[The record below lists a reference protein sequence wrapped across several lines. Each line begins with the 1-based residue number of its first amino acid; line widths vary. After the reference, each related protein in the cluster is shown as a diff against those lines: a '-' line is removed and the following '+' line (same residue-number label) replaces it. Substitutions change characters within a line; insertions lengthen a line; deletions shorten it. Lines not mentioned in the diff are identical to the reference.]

1 MPRLPCAGDPAT
13 GFRGKPLPSRLGRD
27 PAAPRKDT
35 PMPKPPSKAARP
47 AKPAAAKPAAAK
59 AKPAP
64 AAKATA
70 AKPKAVAA
78 KARPV
83 AEKPKAVAE
92 TAKAKAP
99 VAKAAKPVVE
109 KAKPAAAVPVK
120 AKPVAAKPAAA
131 PAAKP
136 AAKPVPAKAA
146 PVPVR
151 PAPVIPAPRPAARA
165 AAKSASR
172 TRDEA
177 PMAPPAA
184 CPFTPAELKEWRDIL
199 LKARAQYSD
208 DIQGLQHDAMD
219 SEGGHTT
226 PIHSAERGSDADAQD
241 VALNIAGDEKNT
253 LWLIDRALRKID
265 EGKPIPFGVCEHTR
279 QAISRNRLQLM
290 PWTPL
295 SIEGAQYCEDAGVA
309 PDEVLIDD

>member
-1 MPRLPCAGDPAT
+1 V
-13 GFRGKPLPSRLGRD
+13 
-27 PAAPRKDT
+27 
-35 PMPKPPSKAARP
+35 
-47 AKPAAAKPAAAK
+47 AK
-59 AKPAP
+59 AKAAVDKPKAAVDKP
-64 AAKATA
+64 KAMVGKPKVVPAKAKA
-70 AKPKAVAA
+70 PAVAA
-78 KARPV
+78 KAVAVKAPV
-83 AEKPKAVAE
+83 KAVAE
-92 TAKAKAP
+92 QAKPSASAVATKPVAVKSAP
-99 VAKAAKPVVE
+99 VAKAA
-109 KAKPAAAVPVK
+109 
-120 AKPVAAKPAAA
+120 
-131 PAAKP
+131 
-136 AAKPVPAKAA
+136 VPAKAA
-146 PVPVR
+146 TKVPPPASAKPAR
-151 PAPVIPAPRPAARA
+151 PAPAPVVPAPKPSARA

-172 TRDEA
+172 IRDEA

-265 EGKPIPFGVCEHTR
+265 EGKPIAFGVCEHTR

>member
-1 MPRLPCAGDPAT
+1 
-13 GFRGKPLPSRLGRD
+13 
-27 PAAPRKDT
+27 
-35 PMPKPPSKAARP
+35 MPKPPSKAARP
-47 AKPAAAKPAAAK
+47 AKPAAVKPATAK

-64 AAKATA
+64 AAKTTPA

-78 KARPV
+78 KAKPLADKPRP
-83 AEKPKAVAE
+83 AVE
-92 TAKAKAP
+92 KAKAP
-99 VAKAAKPVVE
+99 VAKAKAVAE
-109 KAKPAAAVPVK
+109 KVKPAAV
-120 AKPVAAKPAAA
+120 KPAAA
-131 PAAKP
+131 PAKAKVVADKPKIVVEAKP
-136 AAKPVPAKAA
+136 AGKPAPAKVAPVPASAPAKSAR
-146 PVPVR
+146 PVP
-151 PAPVIPAPRPAARA
+151 PAPAPRQTARA

-184 CPFTPAELKEWRDIL
+184 CPFTPAEIKEWREIL
-199 LKARAQYSD
+199 IKARAQYSD

-241 VALNIAGDEKNT
+241 VALNIAGDEKLT

-265 EGKPIPFGVCEHTR
+265 EGKPIPFGLCEHTR

-295 SIEGAQYCEDAGVA
+295 SIEGAQYCEDAGMA
-309 PDEVLIDD
+309 PDDVLIDD